1 MKATV
6 VKFET
11 QGPPDVMRH
20 VEVEIPDPSPGQVMI
35 EQTVLGLN
43 FIDVYFRSG
52 LYPLEL
58 PSGGGAEAAGKVVAL
73 GDGVIDFKIGDRVI
87 YGGGPPG
94 AYATF

>member
-6 VKFET
+6 VQFET

-20 VEVEIPDPSPGQVMI
+20 VEVEIPDPGPSQVMI

-43 FIDVYFRSG
+43 FIDVYVRSG

-58 PSGGGAEAAGKVVAL
+58 PSGVGAEAAMGQSWGSFRRARNTP
-73 GDGVIDFKIGDRVI
+73 GVPSR
-87 YGGGPPG
+87 
-94 AYATF
+94 

>member
-6 VKFET
+6 VQFET

-43 FIDVYFRSG
+43 FIDV
-52 LYPLEL
+52 
-58 PSGGGAEAAGKVVAL
+58 
-73 GDGVIDFKIGDRVI
+73 
-87 YGGGPPG
+87 
-94 AYATF
+94 

>member
-6 VKFET
+6 VQFET

-20 VEVEIPDPSPGQVMI
+20 VEIEIPDPSPGQVMI

-43 FIDVYFRSG
+43 FIDVYLRSG

-58 PSGGGAEAAGKVVAL
+58 PSGVGAEAAGKVVAL
-73 GDGVIDFKIGDRVI
+73 GDEVIDFKISDRVI
-87 YGGGPPG
+87 
-94 AYATF
+94 